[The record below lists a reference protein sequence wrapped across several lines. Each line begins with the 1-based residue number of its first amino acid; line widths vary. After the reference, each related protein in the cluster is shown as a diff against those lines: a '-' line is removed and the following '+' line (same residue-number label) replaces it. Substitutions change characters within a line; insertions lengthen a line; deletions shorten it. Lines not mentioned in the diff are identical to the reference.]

1 MGGDEVRRVLDRSRE
16 FFAGRETRAG
26 LVARRLLRTSTGH
39 DAELADHLVREIRRR
54 TRLDGSM
61 GGSLVDTAWAA
72 GELMDLGC
80 LRDCAAL
87 VRMVGYLL
95 TRQDAPG
102 HYAEGCTEARHREG
116 CCHHVLH
123 GFFSPAV
130 RDVEIAPLTFPTG
143 VTIADEEEA
152 RFAASCLALRAVLR
166 AGEDRR
172 DVVREHTSSLLA
184 SGCFQDPWRRGTN
197 PDLFFFAIGALV
209 HGPLADRSRL
219 ASRLDE
225 AAAAQ
230 REDGTWHETA
240 LFHALEMISGA
251 TAPQVHRITARLVPL
266 LCSMQ
271 RPSGAF
277 DEAGNE
283 EWALIAVRTLL
294 LAGSDSA

>member
-1 MGGDEVRRVLDRSRE
+1 
-16 FFAGRETRAG
+16 
-26 LVARRLLRTSTGH
+26 
-39 DAELADHLVREIRRR
+39 
-54 TRLDGSM
+54 
-61 GGSLVDTAWAA
+61 
-72 GELMDLGC
+72 
-80 LRDCAAL
+80 
-87 VRMVGYLL
+87 
-95 TRQDAPG
+95 
-102 HYAEGCTEARHREG
+102 
-116 CCHHVLH
+116 
-123 GFFSPAV
+123 
-130 RDVEIAPLTFPTG
+130 
-143 VTIADEEEA
+143 VTVADEEEA

-240 LFHALEMISGA
+240 LFNALEMISGA